1 MTDHALII
9 PFLLPRVKLG
19 AFFSLSFAS
28 HRGLL
33 SDPCST
39 LPHPRF
45 PSNSL
50 LSPPPLLLL
59 QASGPNLHQAPVAS
73 LGPCLCCFIFFLI
86 KSGIKLNA
94 MHGMQ
99 DLSLQP
105 GIKHTPLPMEAWSL
119 NHWTAGGV
127 LEQF

>member
-1 MTDHALII
+1 MLHPPPPQVSLQLS
-9 PFLLPRVKLG
+9 PFPTT
-19 AFFSLSFAS
+19 
-28 HRGLL
+28 
-33 SDPCST
+33 PPST
-39 LPHPRF
+39 SGIRPKSSSGTSCF
-45 PSNSL
+45 TWSVSL
-50 LSPPPLLLL
+50 L
-59 QASGPNLHQAPVAS
+59 
-73 LGPCLCCFIFFLI
+73 FYFFLI